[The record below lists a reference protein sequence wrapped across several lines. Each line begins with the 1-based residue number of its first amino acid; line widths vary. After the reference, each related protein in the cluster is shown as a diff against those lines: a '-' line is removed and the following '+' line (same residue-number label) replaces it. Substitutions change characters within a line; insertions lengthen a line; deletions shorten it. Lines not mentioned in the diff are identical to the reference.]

1 MNRFVGQQYGYRWNF
16 TIIHQPPCIHSIS
29 LYIVYL
35 LNKYLLSAHY
45 MSDTLLDARKLEMDK
60 SKKTIAL
67 KELFLPPGEGR

>member
-1 MNRFVGQQYGYRWNF
+1 MNRLVGQQYGYRWNF
-16 TIIHQPPCIHSIS
+16 TIIHQLPCIHSIS
-29 LYIVYL
+29 PYIVYL